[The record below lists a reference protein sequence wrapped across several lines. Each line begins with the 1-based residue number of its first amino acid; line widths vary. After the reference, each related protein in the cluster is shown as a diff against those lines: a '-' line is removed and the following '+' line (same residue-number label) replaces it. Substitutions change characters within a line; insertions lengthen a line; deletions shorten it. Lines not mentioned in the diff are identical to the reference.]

1 MTKRPFSTATVFL
14 TLLGLFFLMPSALRA
29 QTCALDPLP
38 AGRAAGMSA
47 TSFLPNGREGQILVR
62 KKHSDTTVVRVFEAK
77 GADPTSW
84 KAPNEPFEVTVISV
98 RPAPEN
104 TYPGFTP
111 TDSSII
117 RFLVPRH
124 ADGLWQR
131 RTFLVR
137 LCEDVSSGG
146 ALAVVPVLVSPPRL
160 AKIISIVVLAILYCL
175 FAFAVSR
182 SRAKPHPLA
191 VKYPAFEPH
200 KKLGWLRHLDPV
212 VLTANAFNTGSIQK
226 LQVLLF
232 TLLVSGM
239 VFSLVLTLGV
249 LSDLSPTV
257 ALLLGISAVGAAV
270 AQKTT
275 TTRNRLDFENW
286 AWLVKKKVLPI
297 NQAEKTEPKWGDLV
311 VTNREF
317 DVYKLQTLIFSV
329 VVAVAL
335 LVGGEERLASFAVPE
350 TLLGI
355 LGLSQVVYVAGTLAR
370 PASIGDLD
378 QAVTNLREMESKLQT
393 CIARKT
399 DTDDKGKLPDK
410 LPDPQPPPA
419 SQQELNARIA
429 NAKNAVRLYS
439 DLADQVEIMIES
451 SLNAKVERDKL
462 DPSVNGVWH
471 PTTGEIEKPE
481 KPENPEKSEQPEKS

>member
-1 MTKRPFSTATVFL
+1 MSERRFFAASIFLILLTVLVF
-14 TLLGLFFLMPSALRA
+14 MPTNLRA
-29 QTCALDPLP
+29 QTCDLKQEW
-38 AGRAAGMSA
+38 AGRAGGAAA
-47 TSFLPNGREGQILVR
+47 TTFLPNGRDGQILIR
-62 KKHSDTTVVRVFEAK
+62 KKAVDAAVVRMFEAK
-77 GADPTSW
+77 RADPASW
-84 KAPNEPFEVTVISV
+84 ESPNQPFEVTVISV

-104 TYPGFTP
+104 AYAGFTP

-117 RFLVPRH
+117 RFLVPRQSH
-124 ADGLWQR
+124 SLWQQR
-131 RTFLVR
+131 IFLVR
-137 LCEDVSSGG
+137 YCEKASGDDV
-146 ALAVVPVLVSPPRL
+146 LAVVPVFVSPPTL
-160 AKIISIVVLAILYCL
+160 SKIISIVVLVILYCL
-175 FAFAVSR
+175 FAHAVSR
-182 SRAKPHPLA
+182 SRAQPHPLE
-191 VKYPAFEPH
+191 VKYPAFRPH
-200 KKLGWLRHLDPV
+200 KKLGWFRHLDPV

-232 TLLVSGM
+232 SLLVSGM
-239 VFSLVLTLGV
+239 VLSLILTRGV
-249 LSDLSPTV
+249 LSDLSATV

-275 TTRNRLDFENW
+275 TTRDRLEFENW
-286 AWLVKKKVLPI
+286 AWLVKKDVLPI
-297 NQAEKTEPKWGDLV
+297 NQAEKIEPRWADLV

-378 QAVTNLREMESKLQT
+378 EALTKLRELEGKLRT
-393 CIARKT
+393 CVARNT
-399 DTDDKGKLPDK
+399 DTDDKGKLPDE
-410 LPDPQPPPA
+410 LPLPQSSPA
-419 SQQELNARIA
+419 LEAELEERIA

-451 SLNAKVERDKL
+451 SLNAKVEREDL
-462 DPSVNGVWH
+462 DPSVDRIWIWH
-471 PTTGEIEKPE
+471 PKKNQLEKIEDRKKAKE
-481 KPENPEKSEQPEKS
+481 AAKA

>member
-1 MTKRPFSTATVFL
+1 MTKRPFSTATVFI

-29 QTCALDPLP
+29 QTCALDPLS

-62 KKHSDTTVVRVFEAK
+62 RKHSDTTVVRVFEAK

-84 KAPNEPFEVTVISV
+84 KAPNEPFEITVISI

-104 TYPGFTP
+104 TYAGFTP

-124 ADGLWQR
+124 AQSLWQR

-137 LCEDVSSGG
+137 LCDNPPSGDV
-146 ALAVVPVLVSPPRL
+146 LAVVPVLVSPPL
-160 AKIISIVVLAILYCL
+160 LSKIISIVLLAISYCL

-182 SRAKPHPLA
+182 TRAKPHPLA
-191 VKYPAFEPH
+191 VKYPAFGPH
-200 KKLGWLRHLDPV
+200 KKLGWLHHLDPV
-212 VLTANAFNTGSIQK
+212 VLTANAFNSGSIQK

-232 TLLVSGM
+232 SLLVSGM
-239 VFSLVLTLGV
+239 VLSLVLTLGV
-249 LSDLSPTV
+249 LSDLSPTI

-275 TTRNRLDFENW
+275 TTRDRLDFENW
-286 AWLVKKKVLPI
+286 AWLVKKNVLPI
-297 NQAEKTEPKWGDLV
+297 NPAHEVEPKWGDLV

-378 QAVTNLREMESKLQT
+378 QALSNLREMEGKLQT

-419 SQQELNARIA
+419 SQQELKERIA

-451 SLNAKVERDKL
+451 CLNAKVERDKL

-471 PTTGEIEKPE
+471 PKTGEIEKPE
-481 KPENPEKSEQPEKS
+481 KSEKSEQPEKS